1 MVNEHPLVVDNV
13 DWEDPALTRWLDT
26 ITKQSTKWGY
36 RTAYRAYTLFTG
48 KSASELIDEALEDSK
63 KDHRERRDVVLK
75 RLIEFYRW
83 MKTEYPKKS
92 RGKGPKRI
100 IGKGTSDKRA
110 NVTVNSIR
118 SFYATFGVTVRM
130 KGRHALPRPR
140 VENKRMIVAA
150 EQVKILVD
158 HARTPRDR
166 AIILTLFQSGMDVST
181 LCSLEY
187 RDVAEALK
195 KDEQPI
201 KLELFRKKSGT
212 EYYTFLGKDAIEA
225 IRAYL
230 ADMKSRGRK
239 FKYETSLFLKERG
252 NTGLTT
258 NLVQNM
264 MRTVALKSGLIDE
277 ENNGKAFNPLGPHSL
292 RESFGSI
299 MINSGV
305 PDTIVDFW
313 LGHTIGE
320 MAAAYKGVQFESLK
334 QIYLKRETLISIST
348 SKVDVKEIEDKLR
361 GEVEQSKKELQTLV
375 NGLATKSLRLQEE
388 LEQQKI
394 VTQAISGENLKIRK
408 EFKDSSERPVFSL
421 RSFHVSAPSQTIA

>member
-1 MVNEHPLVVDNV
+1 MVNEQPLIVDNV

-26 ITKQSTKWGY
+26 ITKKSTKWGY
-36 RTAYRAYTLFTG
+36 RTAYRAYALFTG
-48 KSASELIDEALEDSK
+48 KTASELIDEALEDAK
-63 KDHRERRDVVLK
+63 KDPRERRDVVLK
-75 RLIEFYRW
+75 RLVEFYRW
-83 MKTEYPKKS
+83 MKTEYPRKS

-100 IGKGTSDKRA
+100 IGKGSTDKRA

-140 VENKRMIVAA
+140 VTNKRMRVAA

-166 AIILTLFQSGMDVST
+166 AIILTLFQGGMDVST
-181 LCSLEY
+181 LCSLQY

-195 KDEQPI
+195 NDEQPL

-212 EYYTFLGKDAIEA
+212 EYYTFLGKDAVEA
-225 IRAYL
+225 VRAYL

-239 FKYETSLFLKERG
+239 FRHETPLFLKERG
-252 NTGLTT
+252 KTGLTT

-264 MRTVALKSGLIDE
+264 MRNVALKSGLIDE
-277 ENNGKAFNPLGPHSL
+277 ENNGKAFNPLGPHAL

-313 LGHTIGE
+313 LGHRIGE
-320 MAAAYKGVQFESLK
+320 MAEAYKGVQLESLK
-334 QIYLKRETLISIST
+334 QIYLEREKLISISK
-348 SKVDVKEIEDKLR
+348 SEVDVEEIEAKFR
-361 GEVEQSKKELQTLV
+361 VEVEESKKELQTLV
-375 NGLATKSLRLQEE
+375 NGLATKSLRLEEENKNLKRRIQMTEQKLAE
-388 LEQQKI
+388 LEILIREI
-394 VTQAISGENLKIRK
+394 VEK
-408 EFKDSSERPVFSL
+408 
-421 RSFHVSAPSQTIA
+421 PSQG

>member
-1 MVNEHPLVVDNV
+1 MVNEQPLVVDNV
-13 DWEDPALTRWLDT
+13 DWEDPALKRWLDT
-26 ITKQSTKWGY
+26 ITKKSTKWGY
-36 RTAYRAYTLFTG
+36 RTAYRAYALFTG
-48 KSASELIDEALEDSK
+48 KTASELIDEAVEDAK
-63 KDHRERRDVVLK
+63 KDPRERRDVVLK

-83 MKTEYPKKS
+83 MKTDYPRKS

-100 IGKGTSDKRA
+100 IGKGSTDKRA

-118 SFYATFGVTVRM
+118 SFYATYGVTVRM

-140 VENKRMIVAA
+140 VTNKRMRVAA

-166 AIILTLFQSGMDVST
+166 AIILTLFQGGMDVST
-181 LCSLEY
+181 LCSLQY
-187 RDVAEALK
+187 RDVAEGLK
-195 KDEQPI
+195 TDEHPL

-212 EYYTFLGKDAIEA
+212 EYYTFLGKDAVEA

-230 ADMKSRGRK
+230 ADMKSRGRS
-239 FKYETSLFLKERG
+239 FRHDTSLFLKERG
-252 NTGLTT
+252 KTGLTT

-277 ENNGKAFNPLGPHSL
+277 ENNGKAFNPLGPHAL

-313 LGHTIGE
+313 LGHRIGQ
-320 MAAAYKGVQFESLK
+320 MAEAYKGVQLESLK
-334 QIYLKRETLISIST
+334 QIYLEREKLVSIST
-348 SKVDVKEIEDKLR
+348 SRTDVKEIEAKLR
-361 GEVEQSKKELQTLV
+361 VEVEESKKELQTLV
-375 NGLATKSLRLQEE
+375 NGLATKSLRLEEENKDLKRRIKITEEKLAE
-388 LEQQKI
+388 LEK
-394 VTQAISGENLKIRK
+394 LIR
-408 EFKDSSERPVFSL
+408 ETVEQHS
-421 RSFHVSAPSQTIA
+421 